1 MLRLHQKSNSRQ
13 CREFRYSWDLSETRH
28 IHDIN
33 FSTLGRHLETMFLR
47 IFSQITLQ
55 LNYGF
60 YRLSSQGLNQPTF
73 ILTTIQD
80 KVLIPSTV
88 QTINLTSSRKSICFY
103 SKMKLVRSSTQN
115 HTSMSQAFGQPGP
128 MLLTFPI
135 ICRLSS

>member
-1 MLRLHQKSNSRQ
+1 MLRIHQKSNSRQ
-13 CREFRYSWDLSETRH
+13 CREFRYSCDLSETQH

-47 IFSQITLQ
+47 IYSQITLQ

-88 QTINLTSSRKSICFY
+88 QTIILTSSRKSICFY

-115 HTSMSQAFGQPGP
+115 HTSMSQALGQPGP

-135 ICRLSS
+135 IGRLSS

>member
-13 CREFRYSWDLSETRH
+13 CREFRYSWDLSESRH

-33 FSTLGRHLETMFLR
+33 FSTLGRHLETMFLTD
-47 IFSQITLQ
+47 IFI
-55 LNYGF
+55 NHGF
-60 YRLSSQGLNQPTF
+60 YRLSSQVLNQPTF

-103 SKMKLVRSSTQN
+103 SKTKLVRSSTQN
-115 HTSMSQAFGQPGP
+115 HTSMSQTLGQPGS

-135 ICRLSS
+135 VCRLSS